1 MSAPRALVLT
11 AGLGTRLQPLTY
23 LRAKA
28 AVPVNGETLARRAV
42 RWLVSQGITDLV
54 LNLHHHPESITAS
67 VGDGSDLGARV
78 RYSWEQP
85 VLGSA
90 GGPRHALPLLIDR
103 SASRSPL
110 PASRFPLPASR
121 VPNPPPPPRSGYG
134 AAAPELARTAQRAQ
148 AGDPRSPSPPAY
160 AAERLRRGLAVARTD
175 GTASEG
181 GDTFI
186 IINGDTLTDVNLA
199 AMSERHRES
208 GALVTMALIPN
219 PRPETY
225 GGVTVGGS
233 GEITGFTRAGATRE
247 NYHFIGVQFADAR
260 AFAELADGV
269 PAESVNVLYRSL
281 IVSDPGSIAAFVC
294 QARFQD
300 IGTPADYLRTS
311 VQLARE
317 EGDRLLAGR
326 NVQIPASA
334 DVRGTAVWDD
344 VVIGAHATLVDCVVG
359 DGVRI
364 PDHAHY
370 ERCAIVPA
378 GGRRPAAGERITDG
392 LLMTSLG

>member
-11 AGLGTRLQPLTY
+11 AGLGTRLRPLSY
-23 LRAKA
+23 IRAKA

-42 RWLVSQGITDLV
+42 RWLASQGITDLV

-67 VGDGSDLGARV
+67 VGDGSDMGARV

-90 GGPRHALPLLIDR
+90 GGPRHALPLLVDR
-103 SASRSPL
+103 GDSAGPSPEPRL
-110 PASRFPLPASR
+110 
-121 VPNPPPPPRSGYG
+121 PNPDSGN
-134 AAAPELARTAQRAQ
+134 
-148 AGDPRSPSPPAY
+148 
-160 AAERLRRGLAVARTD
+160 
-175 GTASEG
+175 
-181 GDTFI
+181 TFI
-186 IINGDTLTDVNLA
+186 IINGDTLTDVDLA
-199 AMSERHRES
+199 AMSRRHRES

-219 PRPETY
+219 PRPDKY
-225 GGVTVGGS
+225 GGVLVGDS
-233 GEITGFTRAGATRE
+233 GRVTGFTRAGATHE
-247 NYHFIGVQFADAR
+247 NYHFIGVQCAEAR
-260 AFAELADGV
+260 AFARLADGV
-269 PAESVNVLYRSL
+269 PAESVNALYPGLMTSE
-281 IVSDPGSIAAFVC
+281 PGSIAAFVC

-317 EGDRLLAGR
+317 EGDRLAAGR
-326 NVQIPASA
+326 NVQVPASA

-344 VVIGAHATLVDCVVG
+344 VVIGAHATLVDCIVG

-378 GGRRPAAGERITDG
+378 GARSPAAGERIADG
-392 LLMTSLG
+392 LLIASLG